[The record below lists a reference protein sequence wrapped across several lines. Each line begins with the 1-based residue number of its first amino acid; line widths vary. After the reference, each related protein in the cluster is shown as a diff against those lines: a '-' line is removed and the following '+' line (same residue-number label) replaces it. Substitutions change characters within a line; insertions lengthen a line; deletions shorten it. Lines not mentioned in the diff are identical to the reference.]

1 MENQMTVAGLTIMIS
16 AWTLVTVLMVYS
28 VYKVF
33 KGKKIEN

>member
-1 MENQMTVAGLTIMIS
+1 MENQMTTTGLIIMIS

>member
-1 MENQMTVAGLTIMIS
+1 MENQMTTMGLTLMIS
-16 AWTLVTVLMVYS
+16 AWTFVTVLMVYS